1 MAQSGGTHAGTAR
14 RLIAGLAAALILS
27 PAIVTPV
34 ATAVPVAS
42 AQVQLLAT
50 EALIMTGTDMHIID
64 AAWLHTAIVHYIEPT
79 LGGEYTA
86 VALSTPEEFWPFGG
100 IFDES
105 LSDSVDH
112 GTAALEA
119 AIADAVARNTA
130 AGNPDAEIVV
140 FGYSQ
145 SAMIVTE
152 EKRRLAAA
160 AAAGERVP
168 PVTFVMIANPSRP
181 NGGVGERL
189 TRLFPNTG
197 FQGATLTD
205 TPFPTIDIAR
215 QYDPFSDFPLYPLNP
230 FAMANTFVALLYMHD
245 YRPTTLDPTDPHYN
259 PNTVVE
265 HYGDTTYYF
274 IPAEH
279 LPLLQPLRD
288 AGVPAAMLDKV
299 EPTLKAWVEL
309 GYDRTIPAGE
319 PTPARPFR
327 PVTPSASRPATT
339 RSPEPAAAGVPP
351 APRSRAARE
360 TGRGPSSS
368 AGSQPP
374 PNISARADRD
384 PYSPVRP

>member
-1 MAQSGGTHAGTAR
+1 MVRPGGRVPRGR
-14 RLIAGLAAALILS
+14 RLIAGLAAPLILS
-27 PAIVTPV
+27 PTIVTPV
-34 ATAVPVAS
+34 ATAVPAVS

-64 AAWLHTAIVHYIEPT
+64 AAWLHTAIAHYIEPT

-86 VALSTPEEFWPFGG
+86 VPLSTPEEFWPFGG

-112 GTAALEA
+112 GTAALEV
-119 AIADAVARNTA
+119 AIADAVTRNNA
-130 AGNPDAEIVV
+130 VGNLDAEIVV

-152 EKRRLAAA
+152 EKRRLASA
-160 AAAGERVP
+160 AAAGEYVP

-181 NGGVGERL
+181 NGGIGERL
-189 TRLFPNTG
+189 TRFFTNTT
-197 FQGATLTD
+197 FNSATLTD

-230 FAMANTFVALLYMHD
+230 FAMANTLVALLYMHD
-245 YRPTTLDPTDPHYN
+245 YGPTTLDPTDPHYN

-288 AGVPAAMLDKV
+288 AGVPATMLDKF

-327 PVTPSASRPATT
+327 PVTPATGRTATT
-339 RSPEPAAAGVPP
+339 RSPEPAATAVPP
-351 APRSRAARE
+351 VPRSRAAHE
-360 TGRGPSSS
+360 TR
-368 AGSQPP
+368 
-374 PNISARADRD
+374 RD
-384 PYSPVRP
+384 PSQKVR